1 MGAHTGERTAA
12 SHLPGAAEADELA
25 EVLADGGIGL
35 WRWDLAT
42 DSVSWTIP
50 GGDGLED
57 TAIRFGSS
65 AEVVALASRQDRAGL
80 TLALRE
86 TAEDGAALRHLFQLS
101 GERRSVI
108 RVDGKRFGT
117 AGSGHVIGIS
127 RDDTQSALADR
138 RIATLFDE
146 RDRVA
151 RALETALLP
160 PTLPPVPGMSVD
172 AAYRSS
178 EGAATGDF
186 YDLFPTGGGD
196 WALSIGDVGGHGPA
210 AAAITT
216 SVRYSMRT
224 AALLRRT
231 PSRVLKAANETHFEA
246 ARDERFTTC
255 HFVRMRRDAKG
266 VRLRVAT
273 AGHPALVI
281 RRTDGTIE
289 QLSGS
294 GPMLGLMRSPEF
306 VDARAL
312 LQVGDLLLAYT
323 DGVTEARRGDAFFG
337 EEGLTSFLAG
347 WSGPIKGLAQALHQE
362 SSAFNEGRVSDD
374 MATVVLTVDD
384 LSEDDLSEDDK

>member
-1 MGAHTGERTAA
+1 MGERSAA
-12 SHLPGAAEADELA
+12 SHDYGTAGADELA
-25 EVLADGGIGL
+25 EVLADGGIGI

-50 GGDGLED
+50 GTDGLAD
-57 TAIRFGSS
+57 TAIHFGSS
-65 AEVVALASRQDRAGL
+65 AEVVALASDQDQAGL
-80 TLALRE
+80 TNALRK
-86 TAEDGAALRHLFQLS
+86 TAGAGTALRHTFQLS
-101 GERRSVI
+101 GERSSVI
-108 RVDGKRFGT
+108 RVDGKRFGN
-117 AGSGHVIGIS
+117 ARSGHVVGIS
-127 RDDTQSALADR
+127 RDDTQSTLVDR
-138 RIATLFDE
+138 RMATLFDE

-160 PTLPPVPGMSVD
+160 RSLPPVPGMSVD
-172 AAYRSS
+172 AAYRTSV
-178 EGAATGDF
+178 GAATGDF

-231 PSRVLKAANETHFEA
+231 PSRVLRAANETHFEA

-255 HFVRMRRDAKG
+255 HFVRMRRVAAG

-281 RRTDGTIE
+281 RRADGTIE

-294 GPMLGLMRSPEF
+294 GPMLGLMRTPEF

-312 LQVGDLLLAYT
+312 LRVGDLLLAYT
-323 DGVTEARRGDAFFG
+323 DGVTEARRGSEFFG
-337 EEGLTSFLAG
+337 DEGLSSFLTS
-347 WSGPIKGLAQALHQE
+347 WTGPIKGLAHALHEE
-362 SSAFNEGRVSDD
+362 SSAFNEGLVGDD
-374 MATVVLTVDD
+374 MATVALTVEEMPDD
-384 LSEDDLSEDDK
+384 VV